1 MYLED
6 QLQVAIHSHDEDLIH
21 ILLILQM
28 EHLLSYFV
36 KESLKKLHSFPMP
49 QQMETNRYSWYL
61 EFNTPLISEIIQ
73 YAMFSL

>member
-6 QLQVAIHSHDEDLIH
+6 QLHVAIHSHDEDLIH

-28 EHLLSYFV
+28 EHLLGYFV